1 MKKGIVIVLAVTTI
15 ALLAGGCAGSPA
27 KQDAPPPDSMDGV
40 LRNPPELAYPAPAPR
55 TEGSLFTDD
64 ARFNLYSDVT
74 AKSLG
79 DIVTINIVET
89 SKASKQAKT
98 SLGRDS
104 KLSGSVTS
112 LLGYEDKLG
121 LPKAFDPTSA
131 LSTAFSSDFSG
142 TGNTSRTE
150 SMTAQVSAR
159 VIKIL
164 PNGNLVLRGS
174 REISLNNERQ
184 LMVIMGIVRP
194 EDISPTNEVQ
204 STYLADARIDYSGQG
219 DLTRAQRKGWGA
231 QLVDLLWPF

>member
-1 MKKGIVIVLAVTTI
+1 MKKGIVIVLALAAI
-15 ALLAGGCAGSPA
+15 AALAGGCAGSPA
-27 KQDAPPPDSMDGV
+27 KQDAPPPDNMAGV

-55 TEGSLFTDD
+55 TEGSLFSDD

-74 AKSLG
+74 AKRLG

-98 SLGRDS
+98 NLGRNS

-112 LLGYEDKLG
+112 LLGYENKLG
-121 LPKAFDPTSA
+121 LPNAFDPTSA
-131 LSTAFSSDFSG
+131 LSTAFTSKFSG
-142 TGNTSRTE
+142 SGNTSRTE

-204 STYLADARIDYSGQG
+204 SIYLADARIDYSGQG